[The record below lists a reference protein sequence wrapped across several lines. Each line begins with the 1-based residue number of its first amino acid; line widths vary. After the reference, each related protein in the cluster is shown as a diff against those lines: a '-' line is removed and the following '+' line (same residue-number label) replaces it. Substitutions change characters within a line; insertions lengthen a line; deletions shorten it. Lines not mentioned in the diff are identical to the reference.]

1 MPERLNPGQWS
12 RAADGNFVLPRPA
25 VALPFTGE
33 RMTSDIEGQIAFEHL
48 HRYCVAR
55 YICAGKDVLD
65 VASGEGYGSALLAGV
80 ARRVVG
86 VEIDVASVT
95 HARNS
100 YAAVNLEFLQ
110 GDALALPLADATFD
124 VVVSFETLEHLRNQ
138 WSFLN
143 EIRRVL
149 RPEGVLVISTP
160 DRDVYSAP
168 GQPVNRFHVLELSRP
183 EFAALLGDFFVHHRI
198 LKQRPLLGSVMA
210 PFEDSEGGWRSYE
223 RRAVDVLEATPGLSR
238 AFYLIGVASDLPIP
252 ELGSS
257 IYSDSA
263 AIDEALSAVAALKRV
278 RQEAG
283 RERAEAEQAL
293 LALQRER
300 DQLILA
306 VERRTQENAQA
317 QAQHA
322 QAQAE
327 HAQAQAEHVQAQAE
341 HAQAQAEHAQAQAE
355 LVQAQAEH
363 AQAQAALIMSNR
375 QVEGAHEQLRY
386 AAERNATLSAQLD
399 LMQASTWWR
408 VGAPLRATGRR
419 FPGVARLIRRT
430 VKAGYWILTG
440 RIFTRLRQRRA
451 YRHRAL
457 TPTAGMREAL
467 SLPCATDLISGPRQ
481 VLLPPADHPVISV
494 V

>member
-55 YICAGKDVLD
+55 DICAGKDVLD

-198 LKQRPLLGSVMA
+198 LKQRPLLGSVIA
-210 PFEDSEGGWRSYE
+210 GVDDPEGGWRSYE
-223 RRAVDVLEATPGLSR
+223 RRAADVLEATPGLSR
-238 AFYLIGVASDLPIP
+238 AFYLIGAASDLPIP

-257 IYSDSA
+257 VYSDNA
-263 AIDEALSAVAALKRV
+263 PIDEALSAVAALKRV

-306 VERRTQENAQA
+306 VERRTQEHAQA

-327 HAQAQAEHVQAQAE
+327 HAQAQAEHAQAQAE
-341 HAQAQAEHAQAQAE
+341 HAQAQAEHAQAQA
-355 LVQAQAEH
+355 
-363 AQAQAALIMSNR
+363 ALIKSNR
-375 QVEGAHEQLRY
+375 QVELAHEQLRY
-386 AAERNATLSAQLD
+386 AAERNAVLSAQLD

-408 VGAPLRATGRR
+408 AGAPLRAVGRR
-419 FPGVARLIRRT
+419 FPGGARLIRRT
-430 VKAGYWILTG
+430 VRAGYWILTG
-440 RIFTRLRQRRA
+440 QIFPRLRQRRA
-451 YRHRAL
+451 YRDRAL
-457 TPTAGMREAL
+457 KPTAGKREARG
-467 SLPCATDLISGPRQ
+467 LPCATDLISRPSQ
-481 VLLPPADHPVISV
+481 ALMPPADHPVISV
-494 V
+494 VI